1 MKNIFIT
8 LPSGIAIRNFLTT
21 DIINNLLKDDREV
34 FIHFFLAD
42 PDFYKEYL
50 VHDRVSFK
58 KISLPSKTIFSSI
71 LRASLYRRFHLI
83 NDNATSKIL
92 RKKQIITNLKTKFLP
107 LFGWPFPKSKKLYH
121 YLRKKFYS
129 LYTSEISV
137 NRYFDQLNPELLI
150 STHPTSVY
158 EINYTSVAQK
168 RGVPIMGVV
177 KSFDNITSKG
187 FLPVVPSFFSV
198 WNQQMKEELVHIHA
212 IDPINI
218 SINGAPQFDNY
229 LNYSPKSSFSQFTQ
243 AFGLSGKRK
252 IVLLTTTSEDINSSE
267 PSLADFLYE
276 LSKNLNFDL
285 LVRPHPADDNNERFK
300 NQISKGIAFQSF
312 SKHKDLQ
319 KKISMPNFISDLSE
333 TLFYTDILIN
343 TASTTTLDAAIMN
356 IPIINIAF
364 NIDDHKRDDD
374 ISRYYK
380 LDHFKKITSSNASS
394 IVHNQTELTKSIE
407 MYLDDPFYK
416 ADLRSKLKK
425 DFIGFTGNASKNLSG
440 QIIRFL
446 EK

>member
-21 DIINNLLKDDREV
+21 DIINNVLNDDREV
-34 FIHFFLAD
+34 VIHFFLAE

-50 VHDRVSFK
+50 VHDRVFFK
-58 KISLPSKTIFSSI
+58 KISLPNKTIFSSI

-107 LFGWPFPKSKKLYH
+107 FFGWPFPKSKKLYH

-212 IDPINI
+212 IDPIDI

-229 LNYSPKSSFSQFTQ
+229 LNYSPKSNFSQFTK

-267 PSLADFLYE
+267 PSLADFLYK
-276 LSKNLNFDL
+276 LSKKLNFDL
-285 LVRPHPADDNNERFK
+285 LVRPHPADDNDERFE

-312 SKHKDLQ
+312 SKHNDLQ
-319 KKISMPNFISDLSE
+319 KKISTPNFISDLSE

-380 LDHFKKITSSNASS
+380 LDHFKEITSSNASS
-394 IVHNQTELTKSIE
+394 IAFDQTQLTKSIE
-407 MYLDDPFYK
+407 MYLNDPSYK